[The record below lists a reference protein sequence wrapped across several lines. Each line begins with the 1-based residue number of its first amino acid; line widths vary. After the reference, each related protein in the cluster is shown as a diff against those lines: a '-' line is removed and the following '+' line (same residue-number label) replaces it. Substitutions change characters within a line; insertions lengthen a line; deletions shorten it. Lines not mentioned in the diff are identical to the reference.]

1 MKKVIVNNTVVLQLN
16 QDEQKDFNEFLNS
29 LDDTTQNIQN
39 LVNFQMKEFYQSS
52 VPNLIKGNR

>member
-1 MKKVIVNNTVVLQLN
+1 MKKVIVNNTVVLQLS

-29 LDDTTQNIQN
+29 LDNTTQNIQN

>member
-1 MKKVIVNNTVVLQLN
+1 MKKVIVNNTVVLQLS
-16 QDEQKDFNEFLNS
+16 QEEQKDFNEFLNS